1 MKLKNIF
8 KVFESKSKSEEDLN
22 KVKSISLS
30 ENTWEIEYKLLQSQI
45 NPHFLYNT
53 LDSIRSEA
61 LKHNE
66 NEIAS
71 MIERLSRFFRYS
83 ISSTGNFVKI
93 SEELNHINDYY
104 YIQKFRFE
112 ERLEM
117 VIKIDSEELKE
128 CYIPKMTLQPLIEN
142 AITHGLEKKLNPGLI
157 TIHIFGTKKKVYIQ
171 IEDNG
176 VGIESELLK
185 KINDKLISSDLK
197 FDRISKNSGIALLNV
212 NARLKMFFGKTY
224 GIKVRSLVNVGTTME
239 IIVPRVSDN
248 ELAEY
253 DFRLK
258 L

>member
-142 AITHGLEKKLNPGLI
+142 AITHGLEKKLSPGLI
-157 TIHIFGTKKKVYIQ
+157 MIHIFGTKQKVYIQ